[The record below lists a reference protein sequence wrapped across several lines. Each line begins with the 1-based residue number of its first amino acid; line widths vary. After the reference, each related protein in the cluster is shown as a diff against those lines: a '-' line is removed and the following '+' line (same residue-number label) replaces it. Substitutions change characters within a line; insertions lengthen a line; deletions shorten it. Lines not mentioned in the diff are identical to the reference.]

1 MVKFMGKI
9 LVLFGII
16 SFLIACNNNPYVK
29 EYIEGEDFIF
39 SHEADINE
47 VVDAMIEISD
57 IKKGGYVVLLPFSKG
72 TMNETKKLKRIFY
85 KHNII
90 AIHILE
96 NINDKTI
103 KNTDVLTI
111 ENAGIICII
120 GKDINNLKKSKNQT
134 QIVKSITIAKEE
146 GALISINN

>member
-29 EYIEGEDFIF
+29 EYVLGNNFIITQ
-39 SHEADINE
+39 DDDLNL

-57 IKKGGYVVLLPFSKG
+57 IRKGGYVVLLPFSKG
-72 TMNETKKLKRIFY
+72 TMKETKKLKQIFY

-90 AIHILE
+90 AVHILK
-96 NINDKTI
+96 NVNDKTI
-103 KNTDVLTI
+103 KKTDILTI

-120 GKDINNLKKSKNQT
+120 GTDISNLKKTKDQT
-134 QIVKSITIAKEE
+134 KINKSIAIAKDE